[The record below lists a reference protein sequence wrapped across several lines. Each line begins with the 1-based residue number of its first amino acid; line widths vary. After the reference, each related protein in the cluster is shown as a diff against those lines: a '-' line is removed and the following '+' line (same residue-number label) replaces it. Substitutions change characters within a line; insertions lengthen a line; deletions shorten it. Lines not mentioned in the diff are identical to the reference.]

1 MRMPRLKTTELFRR
15 YGMLFILLL
24 IIGGISL
31 LSENFLTL
39 SNFLVITRQ
48 VSINGLVAAGMTLVI
63 LLAGIDLSVGG
74 VIALSGALLAMTLA
88 ATHSVPLAVLAG
100 LGVGAVIG
108 ATNGVLISY
117 LNLPPFIVTLATLA
131 LTRGATL
138 VITEGRPVLVDS
150 PAFETLGGGYLGPLP
165 VPVIITAV
173 VYVTLATIL
182 LNTRF
187 GRQAYAI
194 GGNEAA
200 CRMSGI
206 NVGRTK
212 TAIYALCGTLAG
224 LTSIVLTSRLV
235 SAQPT
240 AGAGYELDAIA
251 AVILGGTSMSGG
263 VGGVGGTI
271 VGAFII
277 GVLAN
282 GLNLL
287 NVSPFYQDVAK
298 GLVILVAV
306 VLDRVLHV
314 AAEKE
319 SIRALAR
326 RAQAPVTP
334 PDQPARDRP
343 V

>member
-1 MRMPRLKTTELFRR
+1 MPSARTAGLFRR
-15 YGMLFILLL
+15 YGMLLILLL
-24 IIGGISL
+24 IVGCISL
-31 LSENFLTL
+31 LSKNFLTL

-74 VIALSGALLAMTLA
+74 VIALAGALLAMTLA
-88 ATHSVPLAVLAG
+88 ATHNVALAVLVG
-100 LGVGAVIG
+100 LGVGAVVG
-108 ATNGVLISY
+108 TVNGLFVSY
-117 LNLPPFIVTLATLA
+117 LDLPPFIVTLASLA
-131 LTRGATL
+131 LSRGATL
-138 VITEGRPVLVDS
+138 VITEGRPILVDS
-150 PAFETLGGGYLGPLP
+150 PSFEAIGGGYVGAVPIP
-165 VPVIITAV
+165 VLITAA
-173 VYVTLATIL
+173 VYAVLAVL
-182 LNTRF
+182 LYNTRF
-187 GRQAYAI
+187 GRQVYAI

-206 NVGRTK
+206 DVGRTK
-212 TAIYALCGTLAG
+212 TVIYALCGALAG

-240 AGAGYELDAIA
+240 AGSGYELDAIA

-277 GVLAN
+277 GVLGN

-298 GLVILVAV
+298 GLVILVAI
-306 VLDRVLHV
+306 VLDRLLHV
-314 AAEKE
+314 TAEKE
-319 SIRALAR
+319 SIRALGRGRGDSGTSAS
-326 RAQAPVTP
+326 AVAGE
-334 PDQPARDRP
+334 
-343 V
+343 